1 MTSASGSTA
10 IEAASLH
17 GRMDLIEVTFHPP
30 GTTIQLR
37 PGEVLL
43 DGLRRH
49 GYSHRHGCS
58 RGGCGQC
65 KVDIMSGEVGYDAT
79 VAESVLT
86 AEERAARTA
95 LSCRAVAR
103 SGPIVIGLRDETLRC
118 FFPWQSAPKASS
130 PPSASA
136 GGTST
141 QHLSTNIR
149 SQT

>member
-1 MTSASGSTA
+1 MTSASGNTA
-10 IEAASLH
+10 SKAAGLH

-30 GTTIQLR
+30 GTTIELR
-37 PGEVLL
+37 PGEILL

-49 GYSHRHGCS
+49 GYSHRHGCR

-65 KVDIMSGEVGYDAT
+65 KVDVVSGEIGYEVA

-103 SGPIVIGLRDETLRC
+103 SGPLVIGLRDEILRS
-118 FFPWQSAPKASS
+118 FFPWNTP
-130 PPSASA
+130 
-136 GGTST
+136 T
-141 QHLSTNIR
+141 QHQSTK
-149 SQT
+149 

>member
-10 IEAASLH
+10 SKAASLH

-30 GTTIQLR
+30 GTTIELG

-49 GYSHRHGCS
+49 GYSHRHGCR

-65 KVDIMSGEVGYDAT
+65 KVDIVSGEVGYEVA

-103 SGPIVIGLRDETLRC
+103 SGPLVIGLRDEILRC
-118 FFPWQSAPKASS
+118 FFPWNTP
-130 PPSASA
+130 
-136 GGTST
+136 T
-141 QHLSTNIR
+141 QHQSTK
-149 SQT
+149 